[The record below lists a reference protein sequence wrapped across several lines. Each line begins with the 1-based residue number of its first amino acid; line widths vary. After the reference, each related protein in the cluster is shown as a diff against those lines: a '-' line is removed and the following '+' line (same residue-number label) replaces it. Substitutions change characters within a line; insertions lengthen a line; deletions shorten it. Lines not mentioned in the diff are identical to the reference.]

1 MTGTTPIDTIIQGD
15 CLEEMKKLPP
25 NSINLIY
32 TDPPYF
38 KVKDEP
44 WDNQW
49 ENPAKF
55 IDWIGDLCQEWQR
68 ILKPNGSLYVF
79 ASPKMAA
86 RVECKIGEY
95 FNVLGNIRWIK
106 AEGWHHKSVK
116 EELRSYLSPWEACIF
131 AEHFGSDN
139 IAKGEAGYGA
149 KCDELRGFLFE
160 PIRAYLDGE
169 KERAGFTTRQVAE
182 AFQKKTGSRT
192 VTGMAGH
199 WFTSVQ
205 WTLPTEENYLWL
217 KDLLNSN
224 QSGRPV
230 PPYEQFHEAPRAR
243 FEPNPKPGANEY
255 LRADYEDL
263 RADYEYLR
271 ADYEDLRAD
280 YEDLRRPFQVTS
292 EVPYTDVWDFPT
304 VGYYEGKHPCE
315 KPIEMSRHVI
325 AASSRPGDVVLD
337 CFGGS
342 CQVADACIQLGRK
355 YIIIEQ
361 NAEYCRQARKRV
373 SMIQPEA
380 AQKRIAAVPA
390 RLDRWAEA

>member
-1 MTGTTPIDTIIQGD
+1 MTGTTPTDTIICGD
-15 CLEEMKKLPP
+15 CLEEMKKLPA

-55 IDWIGDLCQEWQR
+55 IDWIGKLCQEWQR

-86 RVECKIGEY
+86 RVECKVGEY
-95 FNVLGNIRWIK
+95 FDIVNRITWSKPGQCY
-106 AEGWHHKSVK
+106 AEKYGPENFRGYVEMS
-116 EELRSYLSPWEACIF
+116 EILIF

-160 PIRAYLDGE
+160 PLRSWFKNKIDENGLNHKLINQAI
-169 KERAGFTTRQVAE
+169 
-182 AFQKKTGSRT
+182 GSCT
-192 VTGMAGH
+192 SGGGMASHYFGDTGQ
-199 WFTSVQ
+199 FS
-205 WTLPTEENYLWL
+205 LPTESMYKKLQKAYPLIFDREYDDL
-217 KDLLNSN
+217 KREYDDLK
-224 QSGRPV
+224 R
-230 PPYEQFHEAPRAR
+230 E
-243 FEPNPKPGANEY
+243 
-255 LRADYEDL
+255 
-263 RADYEYLR
+263 
-271 ADYEDLRAD
+271 

-325 AASSRPGDVVLD
+325 AASSRPGDIVLD

-342 CQVADACIQLGRK
+342 CHVADACIQLGRK

-380 AQKRIAAVPA
+380 AQKRVAAVPA
-390 RLDRWAEA
+390 RLDRWAEADA

>member
-1 MTGTTPIDTIIQGD
+1 MDVDVIIQGD
-15 CLEEMKKLPP
+15 ALEEMRKLPD
-25 NSINLIY
+25 SSVSLVY

-38 KVKDEP
+38 KVKGEA

-55 IDWIGDLCQEWQR
+55 LEWIGQLCREWQR
-68 ILKPNGSLYVF
+68 VLKPNGSLYCF
-79 ASPKMAA
+79 ASPKLAA

-95 FNVLGNIRWIK
+95 FNVLNNIRWVK
-106 AEGWHHKSVK
+106 DAGWHNKNDK

-149 KCDELRGFLFE
+149 KCDKLRGFVFE

-182 AFQKKTGSRT
+182 AFQKRTGSRT

-199 WFTSVQ
+199 WFASVQ
-205 WTLPTEENYLWL
+205 WTLPTEDNYIWL
-217 KDLLNSN
+217 RELLNF
-224 QSGRPV
+224 GKV
-230 PPYEQFHEAPRAR
+230 P
-243 FEPNPKPGANEY
+243 EY
-255 LRADYEDL
+255 LKREYEDL
-263 RADYEYLR
+263 KRE
-271 ADYEDLRAD
+271 
-280 YEDLRRPFQVTS
+280 YEDLRRPFQVTP

-304 VGYYEGKHPCE
+304 VQYYEGKHPCE
-315 KPIEMSRHVI
+315 KPIEMHRHVI

-342 CQVADACIQLGRK
+342 CKVADACIQLDRR
-355 YIIIEQ
+355 YILIEQ
-361 NAEYCRQARKRV
+361 DAEYVSRARKRV
-373 SMIQPEA
+373 LSINPDIARRRVA
-380 AQKRIAAVPA
+380 AIPA
-390 RLDRWAEA
+390 RLDRWATP

>member
-1 MTGTTPIDTIIQGD
+1 MTGTTPNVDTIIQGD
-15 CLEEMKKLPP
+15 CLEEMKKLPA

-55 IDWIGDLCQEWQR
+55 IDWIGKLCQEWQR

-149 KCDELRGFLFE
+149 KCDELRGFVFE

-169 KERAGFTTRQVAE
+169 RKRAGIKREDCNAACGFARIP
-182 AFQKKTGSRT
+182 G
-192 VTGMAGH
+192 GMASRH
-199 WFTSVQ
+199 YFSSSQ
-205 WTLPTEENYLWL
+205 WCLPTEEHYKALQEL
-217 KDLLNSN
+217 FNSN
-224 QSGRPV
+224 QSGRPI
-230 PPYEQFHEAPRAR
+230 PPYEQFHEAPRTR
-243 FEPNPKPGANEY
+243 FEPIPKPDVNEY
-255 LRADYEDL
+255 L

-315 KPIEMSRHVI
+315 KPIEMSRHII
-325 AASSRPGDVVLD
+325 AASSRPGDIVLD

-342 CQVADACIQLGRK
+342 CHVADACIQLDRR

-361 NAEYCRQARKRV
+361 NAEYCMQARKRV

-380 AQKRIAAVPA
+380 AQKRVAAVPA
-390 RLDRWAEA
+390 RLDRWAEAGI

>member
-1 MTGTTPIDTIIQGD
+1 MTGTTPIDTVIQGD

-38 KVKDEP
+38 KVKNEP

-55 IDWIGDLCQEWQR
+55 IDWIGQLCQEWQR

-95 FNVLGNIRWIK
+95 FDIVNRITWSKPGQCY
-106 AEGWHHKSVK
+106 AEKYGPENFRGYVEMS
-116 EELRSYLSPWEACIF
+116 EILIF
-131 AEHFGSDN
+131 AEQFQADNAAMEESGYVTKCEAAKVAIFG
-139 IAKGEAGYGA
+139 KYLE
-149 KCDELRGFLFE
+149 DE
-160 PIRAYLDGE
+160 IT
-169 KERAGFTTRQVAE
+169 RAGFNHKQIA
-182 AFQKKTGSRT
+182 ALFPSKTGGL
-192 VTGMAGH
+192 TGCVSNWVLG
-199 WFTSVQ
+199 
-205 WTLPTEENYLWL
+205 LNCPT
-217 KDLLNSN
+217 
-224 QSGRPV
+224 G
-230 PPYEQFHEAPRAR
+230 EQYHKIR
-243 FEPNPKPGANEY
+243 EY
-255 LRADYEDL
+255 LNADRDEYLKREYEDL
-263 RADYEYLR
+263 KRE
-271 ADYEDLRAD
+271 

-304 VGYYEGKHPCE
+304 VGYCEGKHPCE

-361 NAEYCRQARKRV
+361 NTEYCRQARKRV

-390 RLDRWAEA
+390 RLDRWVEVDA

>member
-15 CLEEMKKLPP
+15 CLEEMKKLPA

-55 IDWIGDLCQEWQR
+55 IDWIGELCQEWQR

-149 KCDELRGFLFE
+149 KCDELRGFVFE
-160 PIRAYLDGE
+160 PLRAYLDGE
-169 KERAGFTTRQVAE
+169 KERAGYTTRQVAE
-182 AFQKKTGSRT
+182 AFQGKTGSRT

-205 WTLPTEENYLWL
+205 WTLPTEENYSWL
-217 KDLLNSN
+217 KNLLNTN
-224 QSGRPV
+224 K
-230 PPYEQFHEAPRAR
+230 
-243 FEPNPKPGANEY
+243 EPEY
-255 LRADYEDL
+255 LKREYEYLKREYEDL
-263 RADYEYLR
+263 KRE
-271 ADYEDLRAD
+271 
-280 YEDLRRPFQVTS
+280 YEDLRRPFSVTA

-304 VGYYEGKHPCE
+304 VQYHEGKHPCE

-342 CQVADACIQLGRK
+342 CHVADACIQLNRR

-380 AQKRIAAVPA
+380 AQKRVAAVPA
-390 RLDRWAEA
+390 RLDRWAEAEG

>member
-1 MTGTTPIDTIIQGD
+1 MTGTTPNVDTIIQGD

-38 KVKDEP
+38 KVKNEP

-55 IDWIGDLCQEWQR
+55 IDWIGQLCEEWQR

-95 FNVLGNIRWIK
+95 FNVLNRIAWRKNDGTANGGGLWSRADK
-106 AEGWHHKSVK
+106 DTLRTFFEQK
-116 EELRSYLSPWEACIF
+116 EEIIF

-149 KCDELRGFLFE
+149 KCDELRGFVFE
-160 PIRAYLDGE
+160 PIRAYLDAE
-169 KERAGFTTRQVAE
+169 WKRAGLKPQDADTACNTKSVA
-182 AFQKKTGSRT
+182 SR
-192 VTGMAGH
+192 H
-199 WFTSVQ
+199 YFSRSQ
-205 WTLPTEENYLWL
+205 WVFPTESHYKELQQYANRG
-217 KDLLNSN
+217 K
-224 QSGRPV
+224 
-230 PPYEQFHEAPRAR
+230 
-243 FEPNPKPGANEY
+243 EPEY
-255 LRADYEDL
+255 LKREYEDL
-263 RADYEYLR
+263 KRE
-271 ADYEDLRAD
+271 YEDLKRE
-280 YEDLRRPFQVTS
+280 YEDLRRPFSVTA

-304 VGYYEGKHPCE
+304 VQYHEGKHPCE
-315 KPIEMSRHVI
+315 KPIEMTRHII
-325 AASSRPGDVVLD
+325 AASSRPGALVLD

-342 CQVADACIQLGRK
+342 CKTADACIQLNRR

-390 RLDRWAEA
+390 RLDRWAEVEG

>member
-1 MTGTTPIDTIIQGD
+1 
-15 CLEEMKKLPP
+15 
-25 NSINLIY
+25 
-32 TDPPYF
+32 
-38 KVKDEP
+38 
-44 WDNQW
+44 
-49 ENPAKF
+49 
-55 IDWIGDLCQEWQR
+55 
-68 ILKPNGSLYVF
+68 
-79 ASPKMAA
+79 MAA

-149 KCDELRGFLFE
+149 KCDELRGFVFE
-160 PIRAYLDGE
+160 PIRAYLACE
-169 KERAGFTTRQVAE
+169 WKRAGFKNEDANIACGTKSMAAHHFFSHSQWCLPIE
-182 AFQKKTGSRT
+182 EHYKKLQEYANTHG
-192 VTGMAGH
+192 
-199 WFTSVQ
+199 Q
-205 WTLPTEENYLWL
+205 
-217 KDLLNSN
+217 
-224 QSGRPV
+224 RPA

-243 FEPNPKPGANEY
+243 FEPTPKPDTTEY
-255 LRADYEDL
+255 
-263 RADYEYLR
+263 
-271 ADYEDLRAD
+271 LRAD

-315 KPIEMSRHVI
+315 KPIEMSRHII

-342 CQVADACIQLGRK
+342 CHVADACIQLNRR

-380 AQKRIAAVPA
+380 AQKRVAAVPA
-390 RLDRWAEA
+390 RLDRWAEEGI

>member
-1 MTGTTPIDTIIQGD
+1 MIPLDTIIQGD
-15 CLEEMKKLPP
+15 CLEEMKKLPA

-55 IDWIGDLCQEWQR
+55 IDWIGKLCQEWQR

-86 RVECKIGEY
+86 RVECKVGEY
-95 FNVLGNIRWIK
+95 FNIVNRITWRKPPFSTK
-106 AEGWHHKSVK
+106 AEMFRK
-116 EELRSYLSPWEACIF
+116 EDCRGFFPASEALIF

-149 KCDELRGFLFE
+149 KCDELRGFVFE

-169 KERAGFTTRQVAE
+169 RKRAGIKREDCNAACGFARIP
-182 AFQKKTGSRT
+182 G
-192 VTGMAGH
+192 GMASRH
-199 WFTSVQ
+199 YFSSSQ
-205 WTLPTEENYLWL
+205 WCLPTEEHYKALQEL
-217 KDLLNSN
+217 FNSN
-224 QSGRPV
+224 QSGRPI
-230 PPYEQFHEAPRAR
+230 PPYEQFHEAPRTR
-243 FEPNPKPGANEY
+243 FEPIPKPDVNEY
-255 LRADYEDL
+255 LRADYE
-263 RADYEYLR
+263 Y
-271 ADYEDLRAD
+271 LRAD

-315 KPIEMSRHVI
+315 KPIEMSRHII

-342 CQVADACIQLGRK
+342 CHVADACIQLNRR

-380 AQKRIAAVPA
+380 AQKRVAAVPA
-390 RLDRWAEA
+390 RLDRWAEAGI

>member
-1 MTGTTPIDTIIQGD
+1 MTGTTPIDTIICGD
-15 CLEEMKKLPP
+15 CLEEMKKLPA

-55 IDWIGDLCQEWQR
+55 IEWIGELCQEWQR
-68 ILKPNGSLYVF
+68 VLKPNGSLYVF

-95 FNVLGNIRWIK
+95 FNVLSNIRWIK

-149 KCDELRGFLFE
+149 KCDELRGFVFE
-160 PIRAYLDGE
+160 PIRAYLE
-169 KERAGFTTRQVAE
+169 SER
-182 AFQKKTGSRT
+182 QKSGISRKDLNFMFSDYT
-192 VTGMAGH
+192 DKRGCRDR
-199 WFTSVQ
+199 SVIEHYFGYSQ
-205 WTLPTEENYLWL
+205 WCLPTEEIYKNILQ
-217 KDLLNSN
+217 KT
-224 QSGRPV
+224 GFFKR
-230 PPYEQFHEAPRAR
+230 E
-243 FEPNPKPGANEY
+243 
-255 LRADYEDL
+255 YEDL
-263 RADYEYLR
+263 KRE
-271 ADYEDLRAD
+271 
-280 YEDLRRPFQVTS
+280 YEDLRRPFHVTS

-304 VGYYEGKHPCE
+304 VGYYKGKHPCE
-315 KPIEMSRHVI
+315 KPIEMSRHII

-342 CQVADACIQLGRK
+342 CHVADACIQLGRK

-390 RLDRWAEA
+390 RLDRWAEAEG

>member
-1 MTGTTPIDTIIQGD
+1 MTGTTPIDTIICGD
-15 CLEEMKKLPP
+15 CLEEMGKLPA

-55 IDWIGDLCQEWQR
+55 IDWIGELCQEWQR

-95 FNVLGNIRWIK
+95 FNVLNRIAWRKNDGTANGGGLWSRADK
-106 AEGWHHKSVK
+106 DTLRTFFEQK
-116 EELRSYLSPWEACIF
+116 EEIIF

-149 KCDELRGFLFE
+149 KCDELRGFVFE

-169 KERAGFTTRQVAE
+169 KERAGFNTRQVAE
-182 AFQKKTGSRT
+182 SFQKKTGSRT

-230 PPYEQFHEAPRAR
+230 PPYEQFHEAPRTR
-243 FEPNPKPGANEY
+243 FEPIPKPDVNEY
-255 LRADYEDL
+255 
-263 RADYEYLR
+263 
-271 ADYEDLRAD
+271 LRAD

-342 CQVADACIQLGRK
+342 CHVADACIQLNRR

-361 NAEYCRQARKRV
+361 NAEYCRQARQRT

-380 AQKRIAAVPA
+380 AQRRVAAVPA
-390 RLDRWAEA
+390 RLDRWAEAEG

>member
-1 MTGTTPIDTIIQGD
+1 MTGTTPNVDTIIQGD
-15 CLEEMKKLPP
+15 CLEEMKKLPA

-55 IDWIGDLCQEWQR
+55 IDWIGKLCQEWQR

-86 RVECKIGEY
+86 RVECKVGEY
-95 FNVLGNIRWIK
+95 FNIVNRITWRKPPFSTK
-106 AEGWHHKSVK
+106 AEMFRK
-116 EELRSYLSPWEACIF
+116 EDCRGFFPASEALIF

-149 KCDELRGFLFE
+149 KCDELRGFVFE

-169 KERAGFTTRQVAE
+169 RKRAGIKREDCNAACGFARIP
-182 AFQKKTGSRT
+182 G
-192 VTGMAGH
+192 GMASRH
-199 WFTSVQ
+199 YFSSSQ
-205 WTLPTEENYLWL
+205 WCLPTEEHYKALQEL
-217 KDLLNSN
+217 FNSN
-224 QSGRPV
+224 QSGRPI
-230 PPYEQFHEAPRAR
+230 PPYEQFHEAPRTR
-243 FEPNPKPGANEY
+243 FEPIPKPDVNEY
-255 LRADYEDL
+255 L

-315 KPIEMSRHVI
+315 KPIEMSRHII

-342 CQVADACIQLGRK
+342 CHVADACIQLNRR

-380 AQKRIAAVPA
+380 AQKRVAAVPA
-390 RLDRWAEA
+390 RLDRWAEAEG

>member
-1 MTGTTPIDTIIQGD
+1 MTGTTPIDTVIQGD
-15 CLEEMKKLPP
+15 CREEMKKLPP

-55 IDWIGDLCQEWQR
+55 IDWIGQLCQEWQR
-68 ILKPNGSLYVF
+68 ILEPNGSLYVF

-95 FNVLGNIRWIK
+95 FSIVNRITWRKPPFSTK
-106 AEGWHHKSVK
+106 AEMSTK
-116 EELRSYLSPWEACIF
+116 EGFRGFFPASEALIF

-149 KCDELRGFLFE
+149 KCDELRGFVFE
-160 PIRAYLDGE
+160 PLRSWFKNRIDENGLNHKLINRAI
-169 KERAGFTTRQVAE
+169 
-182 AFQKKTGSRT
+182 GSCT
-192 VTGMAGH
+192 SGGGMASHYFGDTGQ
-199 WFTSVQ
+199 FS
-205 WTLPTEENYLWL
+205 LPTESMYKKLQKAYSLIFDRE
-217 KDLLNSN
+217 
-224 QSGRPV
+224 
-230 PPYEQFHEAPRAR
+230 
-243 FEPNPKPGANEY
+243 
-255 LRADYEDL
+255 YEDL
-263 RADYEYLR
+263 KRE
-271 ADYEDLRAD
+271 YEDLKRE

-342 CQVADACIQLGRK
+342 CRVADACIQLGRK

-390 RLDRWAEA
+390 RLDRWAEADA

>member
-1 MTGTTPIDTIIQGD
+1 MTGTTPNVDTIIQGD
-15 CLEEMKKLPP
+15 CLEEMKKLPA

-55 IDWIGDLCQEWQR
+55 IDWIGKLCQEWQR

-86 RVECKIGEY
+86 RVECKVGEY
-95 FNVLGNIRWIK
+95 FNIVNRITWRKPPFSTK
-106 AEGWHHKSVK
+106 AEMFRK
-116 EELRSYLSPWEACIF
+116 EDCRGFFPASEALIF

-149 KCDELRGFLFE
+149 KCDELRGFVFE

-169 KERAGFTTRQVAE
+169 RKRAGIKREDCNAACGFARIP
-182 AFQKKTGSRT
+182 G
-192 VTGMAGH
+192 GMASRH
-199 WFTSVQ
+199 YFSSSQ
-205 WTLPTEENYLWL
+205 WCLPTEEHYKALQEL
-217 KDLLNSN
+217 FNSN
-224 QSGRPV
+224 QSGRPI
-230 PPYEQFHEAPRAR
+230 PPYEQFHEAPRTR
-243 FEPNPKPGANEY
+243 FEPIPKPDVNEY
-255 LRADYEDL
+255 LRADYED
-263 RADYEYLR
+263 LR

-315 KPIEMSRHVI
+315 KPIEMSRHII

-380 AQKRIAAVPA
+380 AQKRVAAVPA
-390 RLDRWAEA
+390 RLDRWAEAEG

>member
-15 CLEEMKKLPP
+15 CLEEMRKLPA

-55 IDWIGDLCQEWQR
+55 IDWIGELCQEWQR

-95 FNVLGNIRWIK
+95 FNVLNRITWRKNDGTAN
-106 AEGWHHKSVK
+106 EGGLWSRANKDILRTFFEQK
-116 EELRSYLSPWEACIF
+116 EELIF

-149 KCDELRGFLFE
+149 KCDEMRGFVFE
-160 PIRAYLDGE
+160 PIRAYLE
-169 KERAGFTTRQVAE
+169 SER
-182 AFQKKTGSRT
+182 QKSGISRKDLNFMFSDYT
-192 VTGMAGH
+192 DKKGCRDR
-199 WFTSVQ
+199 SVIEHYFGYSQ
-205 WTLPTEENYLWL
+205 WCLPTEEIYKNILQ
-217 KDLLNSN
+217 KT
-224 QSGRPV
+224 GFFKR
-230 PPYEQFHEAPRAR
+230 E
-243 FEPNPKPGANEY
+243 
-255 LRADYEDL
+255 YEDL
-263 RADYEYLR
+263 KRE
-271 ADYEDLRAD
+271 YEDLKRE
-280 YEDLRRPFQVTS
+280 YEDRRRPFQVTS

-304 VGYYEGKHPCE
+304 VSYYEGKHPCE

-342 CQVADACIQLGRK
+342 CHVADACIQLGRK

-390 RLDRWAEA
+390 RLDRWAEAKA